1 MQVEK
6 VLEPQLAP
14 PASSQSWRGGGVP
27 QDFIADGVLNGSTSD
42 MRHHFSNIHLAP
54 GWRLTW
60 DRLQWILQRT
70 EETPHTGEQSTPSAR
85 WRGVSYVA
93 STKASLL
100 RCIQENKCTAGIA
113 NLDALPDEFQTFKK
127 ENSNG

>member
-1 MQVEK
+1 MFGHIGRENKTNQLPSPGGLGAGAPKIFVADA
-6 VLEPQLAP
+6 VL
-14 PASSQSWRGGGVP
+14 
-27 QDFIADGVLNGSTSD
+27 DGSNGSV
-42 MRHHFSNIHLAP
+42 RHQNSSIHLSP